1 MVLDGNSNLDVGGEN
16 MHYFLTLCHE
26 DKLGSLIS
34 GSV

>member
-1 MVLDGNSNLDVGGEN
+1 MGLDGNNNLDLGGEN
-16 MHYFLTLCHE
+16 THYFLTLCNE